1 LRQEALSP
9 IFCLRWRA
17 KEGSLKKLNEK
28 VSSAALAAI
37 RNRRGHRPLSANRD
51 GGDTVIASYNVH
63 KCVGVDR
70 KFDPDRVA
78 EVISEIDADVIAIQE
93 ADKRFGARSGLLDLA
108 TLESGCGLVPVPITT
123 LSSTGHG
130 WHGNMLMFRK
140 GTVLKVQQLRLPGV
154 EPRGALVVNIDFPTG
169 RLRVVAAHFGLLK
182 KSRELQ
188 AKHILASVAR
198 EEEMPT
204 VLIGDLNEWRVG
216 RRSSLSPLSPVFDP
230 SAGAVPSFP
239 SRFPV
244 LALDR
249 VLGHPH
255 DLVAAVEVHDSP
267 LARIASDHLPIK
279 AHIDLQSIWSR
290 SYHHQERA
298 RIGAA

>member
-1 LRQEALSP
+1 MS
-9 IFCLRWRA
+9 
-17 KEGSLKKLNEK
+17 
-28 VSSAALAAI
+28 AI

-93 ADKRFGARSGLLDLA
+93 ADKRFGCRSGLLDLLA
-108 TLESGCGLVPVPITT
+108 LERDCGLVPVPITA

-140 GTVLKVQQLRLPGV
+140 GTVLKVSQLKLPGV

-182 KSRELQ
+182 RSRELQ
-188 AKHILASVAR
+188 AKAILASVAQ

-204 VLIGDLNEWRVG
+204 ILIGDLNEWRVG
-216 RRSSLSPLSPVFDP
+216 RRSSLTPLSPVFDP
-230 SAGAVPSFP
+230 TAGAVPSFP

-255 DLVAAVEVHDSP
+255 DLVAAVETHDSP

-279 AHIDLQSIWSR
+279 AHIDLQSIWER
-290 SYHHQERA
+290 SYNHRRESV
-298 RIGAA
+298 GAA